1 MKKSDS
7 FEKYN
12 NLNKFET
19 HLIMVIHAHADSSRV
34 FEVKH
39 VVGVG
44 LKRVTVFFFIDS
56 FQISP
61 VRQAS

>member
-1 MKKSDS
+1 
-7 FEKYN
+7 
-12 NLNKFET
+12 
-19 HLIMVIHAHADSSRV
+19 MVIHAHADSSRV

-39 VVGVG
+39 VVSVG
-44 LKRVTVFFFIDS
+44 LQRITVFFIDS